1 MVERIIRLYMEHS
14 LLQQLQRNK
23 NLHSV
28 KDIFRRTTTSLRN
41 VYNMSEL
48 DHVNSSSI
56 SWIKKWPDQF
66 SYCFYTGFLICITK
80 PFHTSSHP
88 FYASEKKFMVKKMH
102 AKAFRFGVY

>member
-66 SYCFYTGFLICITK
+66 SYGFYPGLFVHVARPFL
-80 PFHTSSHP
+80 TSSYP